1 MGDKI
6 TLLATAL
13 LVAFFFIAGLLELL
27 DNFIVMMI
35 LFLGFIGIVIHL
47 ILGKS
52 KDADK
57 KTCHNNRQVLH

>member
-1 MGDKI
+1 MSDKT

-35 LFLGFIGIVIHL
+35 LFLGFIGILVHI
-47 ILGKS
+47 ILVKS
-52 KDADK
+52 KDDDK
-57 KTCHNNRQVLH
+57 KNLPQ